1 MLRVFAEYQPFPFPL
16 APGEKIQPNC
26 WQILLMSAVFAIFVY
41 PLLYKLGKAGRA
53 NEKIRDYV
61 PMTIG
66 LILIGTEIYKQ
77 ILMLYHFNWKYH
89 FYLFPFQLCSVPMYT
104 AALIPVIKNQKLKD
118 SLFSFMAVYGMIGGL
133 SVMIYQKSV
142 LTWEDYSLNWHSIF
156 WHLSLI
162 ALGIFSAS
170 YLRIGS
176 GSFNRNAKILSY
188 GSIVFVICV
197 ILAETFEKYG
207 VKASIK
213 WPNDIL
219 INGKKISGI
228 LAQTSVKN
236 GELQGVVLG
245 VGINLNMTQEELV
258 NIDQPA
264 TSLNIETRKSI
275 DKKEFSKN
283 LFDLFFSEYEEFLQK
298 GFSLIKSRY
307 CSRCDFISK
316 EICVKN
322 PDKARV
328 GIAQAINDDGSLKIK
343 FNDKNESETIRIG
356 DVTWNY

>member
-197 ILAETFEKYG
+197 ILAEIMNFMIVMNKGYNEYTSGGNLFYISMFMYNLDIPILKIVISHCGWYIG
-207 VKASIK
+207 LIGYTSVLLLGGLVLSLLYMGFNRLNKAITNKFQLKSIK
-213 WPNDIL
+213 TN
-219 INGKKISGI
+219 N
-228 LAQTSVKN
+228 
-236 GELQGVVLG
+236 
-245 VGINLNMTQEELV
+245 
-258 NIDQPA
+258 
-264 TSLNIETRKSI
+264 
-275 DKKEFSKN
+275 
-283 LFDLFFSEYEEFLQK
+283 
-298 GFSLIKSRY
+298 
-307 CSRCDFISK
+307 
-316 EICVKN
+316 
-322 PDKARV
+322 
-328 GIAQAINDDGSLKIK
+328 
-343 FNDKNESETIRIG
+343 
-356 DVTWNY
+356 